1 MLLKQYKTKKLYEQ
15 EIQEGIIE
23 VIDQIIMIFG
33 ITEQKVRLQNQFKEN
48 MSIQK
53 MRNIICIN
61 KGFEEDQIED
71 KFQELF
77 LILMKG
83 NESNCKYFLDINN
96 EYLYKY
102 KWEILSE
109 VLSQSKWLISNDY
122 DGS

>member
-1 MLLKQYKTKKLYEQ
+1 
-15 EIQEGIIE
+15 
-23 VIDQIIMIFG
+23 
-33 ITEQKVRLQNQFKEN
+33 
-48 MSIQK
+48 